1 MDVHLLSWSSIQR
14 KVTNGDGAER
24 TEMDSNK
31 IQGVAYQN
39 IIIPRGRRLWTGDC
53 WVDGWMDE
61 WLWNSATSW
70 GVI

>member
-39 IIIPRGRRLWTGDC
+39 IIIPRGRRL
-53 WVDGWMDE
+53 
-61 WLWNSATSW
+61 
-70 GVI
+70 